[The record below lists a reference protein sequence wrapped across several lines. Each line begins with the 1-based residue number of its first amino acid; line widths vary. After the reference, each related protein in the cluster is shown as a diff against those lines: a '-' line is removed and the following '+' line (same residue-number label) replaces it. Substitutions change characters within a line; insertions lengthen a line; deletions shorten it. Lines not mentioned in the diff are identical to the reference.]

1 MGKTMIAMSG
11 GVDSSAAALLVQQQG
26 DEAVGVTMHLFGKNA
41 SGNDVNDAKAVAEH
55 LGLPFLLLDYSEEF
69 RQAIIEPFVDEYLH
83 GRTPNPCVL
92 CNRVMK
98 FDKLMDAAKEHGCD
112 TLVTG
117 HYARVEFD
125 GEKYLLK
132 KAKDGSK
139 DQSYM
144 LYRLTQEQL
153 RHIRFPLGEYTKE
166 EIRKIAEE
174 RGLVNARKK
183 DSQDI
188 CFVPDGDYARVIEEL
203 RGQQSA
209 PGPFVDKEG
218 KTLGT
223 HRGIIHYTVGQRR
236 GLGISAREP
245 LYVLKIEPQTNTV
258 VLGPKE
264 ELFSRELDAD
274 GFHWISGQTPMA
286 PVRARAKIR
295 YHHKEEACTVIP
307 GENGTS
313 HIVFD
318 DPQRAVTPGQS
329 VVVYDGD
336 TVLGGGFIR

>member
-11 GVDSSAAALLVQQQG
+11 GVDSSTAALLMQQQG
-26 DEAVGVTMHLFGKNA
+26 DDCVGVTMHLFGQNA
-41 SGNDVNDAKAVAEH
+41 SGNDVKDARAVAEH

-69 RQAIIEPFVDEYLH
+69 RQAIMDPFVEEYLH

-98 FDKLMDAAKEHGCD
+98 FDKLMDAAKKQGCEM
-112 TLVTG
+112 LVTG
-117 HYARVEFD
+117 HYARVVFD
-125 GEKYLLK
+125 GEKYCLK
-132 KAKDGSK
+132 KAKDESK

-153 RHIRFPLGEYTKE
+153 EHVRFPLGEYTKE
-166 EIRKIAEE
+166 EIRRIAEKN
-174 RGLVNARKK
+174 GLINAHKK

-203 RGQQSA
+203 RGIRSA
-209 PGPFVDKEG
+209 PGPFVDRDG
-218 KTLGT
+218 TILGT

-236 GLGISAREP
+236 GLGVSAKEP
-245 LYVLKIEPQTNTV
+245 LYVLEIQPENNTV

-264 ELFSRELDAD
+264 QLFSRKLDAD
-274 GFHWISGQTPMA
+274 GFHWISGQTPDVPIQA
-286 PVRARAKIR
+286 KAKIR
-295 YHHKEEACTVIP
+295 YHHKEESCTVIP
-307 GENGTS
+307 GEKDTA

-318 DPQRAVTPGQS
+318 VPQRAITPGQS
-329 VVVYDGD
+329 VVLYDGD